1 MLEES
6 FEDVVPLVFWVTRSS
21 TTGSTGC
28 RTPRFIPDE
37 DIVTIKALGVIV
49 LWSFAVCPRTLTPG
63 SYKQVLEVRGEILQF
78 QRDLEEVHS

>member
-49 LWSFAVCPRTLTPG
+49 LWSFAVAPG
-63 SYKQVLEVRGEILQF
+63 P
-78 QRDLEEVHS
+78 

>member
-6 FEDVVPLVFWVTRSS
+6 LEDVVPLVFWVMRN

-49 LWSFAVCPRTLTPG
+49 LLSSAVINK
-63 SYKQVLEVRGEILQF
+63 S
-78 QRDLEEVHS
+78 